1 MAAAEDSEGVIFFA
15 VACAEWSCTSSF
27 LAEYFGRS
35 SCFCYRVS
43 GSGFDSGSG
52 GVGLHPILPRLLHF
66 LPSAYRS
73 GFRSHVHLGL
83 LWYSFRIC
91 LATSRGCSLGNYLMC
106 FSQAVS
112 VRGSHY
118 ICDLCPMGQ
127 IYVILVSFFGFVC
140 FSIFFFFGWLQK
152 MKDEELAANKMQ
164 LFSPAWLIKNQPK
177 ALQSWSSFVRSGTA
191 DSQIRVFWSSPTK
204 LCFFSGVSCTAWEIS
219 CPSFSFLLGFHLLG
233 SFFFYYYLFVLIC
246 FRLLQITGCVG
257 GTKWQGGAVSIGR
270 SVLEDKWKIVG
281 GWMAR
286 NALDL
291 MGKANKCS

>member
-1 MAAAEDSEGVIFFA
+1 MYGSPCPAIWSRLKGLLCLRTDKNGPLAAAEDSEGVIFFA

-35 SCFCYRVS
+35 SRFCYRVS

-118 ICDLCPMGQ
+118 ICDLC
-127 IYVILVSFFGFVC
+127 
-140 FSIFFFFGWLQK
+140 
-152 MKDEELAANKMQ
+152 
-164 LFSPAWLIKNQPK
+164 
-177 ALQSWSSFVRSGTA
+177 QSWSSFVRPGTA
-191 DSQIRVFWSSPTK
+191 DSQIRVFWSSPTE

-233 SFFFYYYLFVLIC
+233 
-246 FRLLQITGCVG
+246 FRL
-257 GTKWQGGAVSIGR
+257 W
-270 SVLEDKWKIVG
+270 
-281 GWMAR
+281 
-286 NALDL
+286 
-291 MGKANKCS
+291 